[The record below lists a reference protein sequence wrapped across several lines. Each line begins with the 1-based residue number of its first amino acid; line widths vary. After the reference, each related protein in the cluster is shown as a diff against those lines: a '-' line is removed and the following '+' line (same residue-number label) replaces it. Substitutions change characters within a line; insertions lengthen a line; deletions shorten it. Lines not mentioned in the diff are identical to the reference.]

1 MKKLC
6 LIVLLAWVAC
16 SLAAQPVQRILYV
29 AAHPDD
35 ENTRLIAHWSRAE
48 GREVA
53 YVSLTRG
60 EGGQNLIGPEL
71 GPALGAIREAELREA
86 RKIDGAQQFFTSA
99 PDFGFSKNPE
109 ETFQIWNREQLLG
122 ELIALAAEF
131 RPDVIV
137 TRFPPDSRAGHGHH
151 TASAMLALDL
161 FARLQRDRPSHG
173 DWAPKAVYWNTSSWW
188 AKDLDSAAASD
199 SLVKLRIGGYHKAL
213 EKSVLQI
220 GTEARSMHKS
230 QGFGAVNDHGF
241 RNEFLQLLAG
251 QPCAWE
257 APLAPLNQ
265 EHAALHL
272 WRDVL
277 ADRPWFTDRDSLP
290 LRRVERAVN
299 ESLEPI
305 RVNGRL
311 LQPGERAEFDANPL
325 EAAYY
330 TVGDRV
336 KGELRRPVVHA
347 DPLSVRVEQPAL
359 VATQIKEY
367 RVDVTFTRWA
377 LAKEFAVEVRVPKGW
392 KLRSPKV
399 LQWTADPHSDRD
411 RHYVVVL
418 EPEANP
424 EPGLLEFWSQGR
436 ALRQVVEL
444 RYDHIPHTEVWMD
457 GGIPMR
463 YLPMSL
469 PKAAVGVIEGAGD
482 DAAEALKQL
491 GFAVCRLDPRT
502 MTAQDLKGLSA
513 VVTGIRA
520 YNATP
525 GMDRANALLE
535 PWIKAGGRLVMQYAT
550 ASTDRTADQ
559 MGPIPFELGR
569 KRVTVETVAP
579 TVLQPQHPIWTSPN
593 ALTAADFEGWVQER
607 GLYFAEQ
614 WPAQFTP
621 LLEWSDPGE
630 LPAQG
635 ALITARYGQ
644 GSVTYCALSLF
655 RQWREGVPGA
665 YRILAN
671 LIAHE
676 R

>member
-1 MKKLC
+1 MKKFSLTFA
-6 LIVLLAWVAC
+6 LAVGLVAGA
-16 SLAAQPVQRILYV
+16 SAQPVARILYV

-71 GPALGAIREAELREA
+71 GPALGVIREAELREA

-109 ETFQIWNREQLLG
+109 ETFSIWDREVLLG
-122 ELIALAAEF
+122 ELFALAAEF

-137 TRFPPDSRAGHGHH
+137 TRFPPDFRAGHGHH

-161 FARLQRDRPSHG
+161 FARLQRDRKCNG
-173 DWAPKAVYWNTSSWW
+173 DWAPRAVYWNTSSWW
-188 AKDLDSAAASD
+188 AKDLDSVAASD

-241 RNEFLQLLAG
+241 RNEFLQILAG

-257 APLAPLNQ
+257 APLAPLKR
-265 EHAALHL
+265 EREEVHI
-272 WRDVL
+272 WREVL
-277 ADRPWFTDRDSLP
+277 ADRPWFTDRDSVP
-290 LRRVERAVN
+290 LRRWERAIN
-299 ESLEPI
+299 ESPEPV
-305 RVNGRL
+305 RVNGQL
-311 LQPGERAEFDANPL
+311 LQPGGSAEGEANPL
-325 EAAYY
+325 EAATY

-336 KGELRRPVVHA
+336 KGELRRPVIQA
-347 DPLSVRVEQPAL
+347 DPLSVHVQLPAL
-359 VATQIKEY
+359 VATQTKEY
-367 RVDVTFTRWA
+367 PIDVTFTRWA
-377 LAKEFAVEVRVPKGW
+377 LAKDFTVEVRLPKGW

-399 LQWTADPHSDRD
+399 LKWSAQPHSDRD
-411 RHYVVVL
+411 RHVVVVV
-418 EPEANP
+418 EPGANP
-424 EPGLLEFWSQGR
+424 EPGMLEFWSDDR

-444 RYDHIPHTEVWMD
+444 RYDHIPHTEVWLD

-463 YLPMSL
+463 YLPMKL
-469 PKAAVGVIEGAGD
+469 PEVAVGVIEGAGD
-482 DAAEALKQL
+482 DAAAALAQL
-491 GFAVCRLDPRT
+491 GFRVRHLNPLT
-502 MTAQDLKGLSA
+502 MTPDDLNGLQA

-550 ASTDRTADQ
+550 ASSDRTADQ

-569 KRVTVETVAP
+569 KRVTVERVSP
-579 TVLQPQHPIWTSPN
+579 RVLQPNHPIWTSPN
-593 ALTAADFEGWVQER
+593 ALSSADFEAWVQER
-607 GLYFAEQ
+607 GLYFAET
-614 WPAQFTP
+614 WPADFTP
-621 LLEWSDPGE
+621 LIEWSDPGE
-630 LPAQG
+630 PASQG

-644 GSVTYCALSLF
+644 GEVTYCALSLF

-671 LIAHE
+671 LVAHD
-676 R
+676 

>member
-1 MKKLC
+1 MTKFSLT
-6 LIVLLAWVAC
+6 LA
-16 SLAAQPVQRILYV
+16 LAAGLAAGAGAQPVQRILYV

-71 GPALGAIREAELREA
+71 GPALGVIREAELREA

-99 PDFGFSKNPE
+99 PDFGFSKTPE
-109 ETFQIWNREQLLG
+109 ETFQVWDREQILG
-122 ELIALAAEF
+122 ELFALAAEF

-137 TRFPPDSRAGHGHH
+137 TRFPPDARAGHGHH

-161 FARLQRDRPSHG
+161 FARLQRDRKCNG
-173 DWAPKAVYWNTSSWW
+173 DWAPRAVYWNTSSWW
-188 AKDLDSAAASD
+188 AKDLDSATESD
-199 SLVKLRIGGYHKAL
+199 SLVKLRIGGYHEAL
-213 EKSVLQI
+213 GKSVLQI

-257 APLAPLNQ
+257 APRVPS
-265 EHAALHL
+265 ERSPLHL

-290 LRRVERAVN
+290 LRRWELAVN
-299 ESLEPI
+299 ESPEPFE
-305 RVNGRL
+305 VYGQL
-311 LQPGERAEFDANPL
+311 LQPGERAEFEANPL
-325 EAAYY
+325 ETAYY
-330 TVGDRV
+330 TAGDRV
-336 KGELRRPVVHA
+336 KGELRRPVIHA
-347 DPLSVRVEQPAL
+347 DPLSVHVELPAL
-359 VATQIKEY
+359 VATQDKAY
-367 RVDVTFTRWA
+367 RIDVTFTRWA
-377 LAKEFAVEVRVPKGW
+377 LAKDFAVEVRVPKGW
-392 KLRSPKV
+392 KLRSPNV
-399 LQWTADPHSDRD
+399 LKWTAAPHSDRD
-411 RHYVVVL
+411 QRYVVVV
-418 EPEANP
+418 EPGANP
-424 EPGLLEFWSQGR
+424 EPGLLEFWSDGQ
-436 ALRQVVEL
+436 ALRAVVEL
-444 RYDHIPHTEVWMD
+444 RYDHIPHTEVWTE

-463 YLPMSL
+463 YLPMNL
-469 PKAAVGVIEGAGD
+469 PEATVGVIEGAGD
-482 DAAEALKQL
+482 DAAEALGQL
-491 GFAVCRLDPRT
+491 GFAVRQLDPRT
-502 MTAQDLKGLSA
+502 MTAQDLNGLSA

-520 YNATP
+520 FNATP

-535 PWIKAGGRLVMQYAT
+535 PWIKAGGRLVMQYTT

-569 KRVTVETVAP
+569 KRVTVESVPP
-579 TVLQPQHPIWTSPN
+579 TVLQPKHPIWTTPN
-593 ALTAADFEGWVQER
+593 TLTAADFEGWVQER
-607 GLYFAEQ
+607 GLYFAEK
-614 WPAQFTP
+614 WPADYTP
-621 LLEWSDPGE
+621 LIEWSDPGE
-630 LPAQG
+630 PATQG

-644 GSVTYCALSLF
+644 GSVTYCGLALF

-671 LIAHE
+671 LVAHE
-676 R
+676 Y